1 MKILPHFLAL
11 VAALAPASAPAGP
24 AAPDKSGCTLFHP
37 VPAAL
42 LREMSTDRPDK
53 TESPFTVDAGHFQL
67 EMDFASY
74 TTDRADGTHRE
85 TWNVAP
91 FNLKAGLLGNVDLQA
106 VFDSYLRGRT
116 AEGVRSGVGDLTL
129 RLKVN
134 LWGNDGGRTACAVM
148 PFISLPTSS
157 ARLGSD
163 SVQGGVIFPLAV
175 KLPGGWGL
183 GLMTEVDFLRDEAG
197 ASGHAEFVHSVTFSH
212 GIAGKLGGYVEF
224 FSSVSTERGARWVG
238 TVDLGLTCKLTD
250 HIQLDA
256 GCNFGVTRAAD
267 DLNPFVGL
275 SWRF

>member
-1 MKILPHFLAL
+1 MKKLPHLLAV
-11 VAALAPASAPAGP
+11 VAALAAASAPAGP
-24 AAPDKSGCTLFHP
+24 VAPDKSGGTLFHP

-67 EMDFASY
+67 ETDLASY
-74 TTDRADGTHRE
+74 TTDRADGARRE

-91 FNLKAGLLGNVDLQA
+91 FNLKAGLLGNVDLQV
-106 VFDSYLRGRT
+106 VFDSYLRERT
-116 AEGVRSGVGDLTL
+116 AEGVQSGVGDLTL

-134 LWGNDGGRTACAVM
+134 LWGNDGGRTAFAVM

-157 ARLGSD
+157 AQLGGD
-163 SVQGGVIFPLAV
+163 SVQGGVILPLAV
-175 KLPGGWGL
+175 ELPGGWSL

-197 ASGHAEFVHSVTFSH
+197 AGHHAEFINTITFSH
-212 GIAGKLGGYVEF
+212 EIAGELGGYMEF
-224 FSSVSTERGARWVG
+224 FSAVSTESGARWVG
-238 TVDLGLTCKLTD
+238 TVDLGLTYKLTAN
-250 HIQLDA
+250 IQLDA